1 MNKELRPFSGE
12 FIKHKNYTA
21 SENLLYNGYDIKF
34 CDSLYKKVSREIKKV
49 LGEKEKYS
57 VKDAVFYFQKKYQAY
72 RVPWE
77 YAFWY
82 EDASFDV
89 LYDASG
95 ERSPDS
101 MNPFD
106 YSKTSGE
113 QNITLVVDTVYNK
126 NLRKKYPDIGNLEKE
141 LSLIN
146 QCDREMHCNPIIVI
160 GFFKENIIN
169 SMCLCN
175 NYYLNSDASNPRNN
189 ILDIDYEMWYFYKH
203 S

>member
-1 MNKELRPFSGE
+1 MPYFIFRKISGVSCAVGICVLVRGCVVWRFVWCKRGAQSWFYE
-12 FIKHKNYTA
+12 SVRLFKN
-21 SENLLYNGYDIKF
+21 
-34 CDSLYKKVSREIKKV
+34 V
-49 LGEKEKYS
+49 
-57 VKDAVFYFQKKYQAY
+57 
-72 RVPWE
+72 
-77 YAFWY
+77 
-82 EDASFDV
+82 
-89 LYDASG
+89 
-95 ERSPDS
+95 
-101 MNPFD
+101 
-106 YSKTSGE
+106 GE

-189 ILDIDYEMWYFYKH
+189 ISDIDYEMWYFYKH
-203 S
+203 SWLIACKNGFGL